1 MSSLF
6 SGLEK
11 RERSESVELRE
22 RYAKCDKR
30 KCVADSET
38 RRQ

>member
-1 MSSLF
+1 
-6 SGLEK
+6 
-11 RERSESVELRE
+11 VELRE